1 MANVKIT
8 DLTSGT
14 TLIGTELFEAVQS
27 AGSVKLTS
35 TQIKTYTSE
44 DPTFVIS
51 DTATNTPSTAATL
64 QHTSSGTVAAGIGT
78 RLDFEC
84 QTASGN
90 IEIGARIQAVA
101 TDVTATSED
110 FDLAILLMAGGA
122 APTQVANF
130 TSAGNLTLTGREVTI
145 PTERTITNAND
156 PGVKGTICW
165 DASYIY
171 VCVATDTWKRVGIAT
186 WP

>member
-8 DLTSGT
+8 DLASGT

-35 TQIKTYTSE
+35 TQVKTYTSE
-44 DPTFVIS
+44 NPTFVIS

-64 QHTSSGTVAAGIGT
+64 QHTSSGTVASGIGT
-78 RLDFEC
+78 RLDFQC

-90 IEIGARIQAVA
+90 VEIGARIQAIA
-101 TDVTATSED
+101 TDVTPTSED
-110 FDLAILLMAGGA
+110 FNLAVLLMAGGS
-122 APTQVANF
+122 APTQVASF
-130 TSAGNLTLTGREVTI
+130 TSTGNLVLTGREVVV
-145 PTERTITNAND
+145 PTERTITNASD

-171 VCVATDTWKRVGIAT
+171 VCVATDTWERVAIAT
-186 WP
+186 W

>member
-8 DLTSGT
+8 DLSSGT

-27 AGSVKLTS
+27 ASSVKLTS
-35 TQIKTYTSE
+35 TQIKTFTSE

-51 DTATNTPSTAATL
+51 DTATNTPSTAAAL
-64 QHTSSGTVAAGIGT
+64 QHTSSGIVTAGIGT

-84 QTASGN
+84 QTSSGN
-90 IEIGARIQAVA
+90 IEIGARIQAIA
-101 TDVTATSED
+101 TDVTSGSED
-110 FDLAILLMAGGA
+110 FDLAILLMVARA

-130 TSAGNLTLTGREVTI
+130 TSTGNLTLTGREVTI

-156 PGVKGTICW
+156 PGVKDTICW
-165 DASYIY
+165 DSSYVY
-171 VCVATDTWKRVGIAT
+171 VCTATDTWKRVAIST
-186 WP
+186 W

>member
-8 DLTSGT
+8 DLASGT

-27 AGSVKLTS
+27 AGSVKLSS

-51 DTATNTPSTAATL
+51 DAATNTPSTAAAL
-64 QHTSSGTVAAGIGT
+64 QHTSSGTVTAGIGT

-90 IEIGARIQAVA
+90 VEIGARIQAVA
-101 TDVTATSED
+101 TDVTAASED
-110 FDLAILLMAGGA
+110 FDLAVLLMAGGST
-122 APTQVANF
+122 TQVANF
-130 TSAGNLTLTGREVTI
+130 TSTGNLVLTGREVVI
-145 PTERTITNAND
+145 PTERTIANAGD

-171 VCVATDTWKRVGIAT
+171 VCVATDTWKRVAIAT

>member
-8 DLTSGT
+8 DLSSGT

-35 TQIKTYTSE
+35 TQIKTFTSE

-64 QHTSSGTVAAGIGT
+64 QHTSSGIVAAGIGT

-101 TDVTATSED
+101 TDVTAASED
-110 FDLAILLMAGGA
+110 FNLAVLLMAGGA
-122 APTQVANF
+122 LPTQVASF
-130 TSAGNLTLTGREVTI
+130 TSTGNLVLTGREVVV

-165 DASYIY
+165 DSSYIY
-171 VCVATDTWKRVGIAT
+171 LCVATDTWKRVAVAT

>member
-35 TQIKTYTSE
+35 TQIKTFTSE

-51 DTATNTPSTAATL
+51 DAATNTPSTAAAI
-64 QHTSSGTVAAGIGT
+64 QHTSSSVVTAGIGT

-84 QTASGN
+84 QTGAGN
-90 IEIGARIQAVA
+90 IEIGARLQAVA
-101 TDVTATSED
+101 TDVTSGSED
-110 FDLAILLMAGGA
+110 FDLAILLMAAGA

-130 TSAGNLTLTGREVTI
+130 TSTGNLVLTGQEVVV
-145 PTERTITNAND
+145 PTERTIAAASD

-171 VCVATDTWKRVGIAT
+171 VCVATDTWKRVAIAT